1 MEFLKLLFYKS
12 YCWQRKM
19 DPNSD
24 TLFDAV
30 TGFSVLIMVWGTI
43 VPLDIVIIIDKIFNT
58 DFLSEYGNIATYIL
72 LIMYEMSFVLLY
84 AWLRHKRNYFKL
96 LLSMHRLYKDE
107 YPDFMLEIFL
117 FTGTLLMGSMLIVCF
132 TRQ

>member
-19 DPNSD
+19 DPNCD

-30 TGFSVLIMVWGTI
+30 TGFSVLVSIWGTI
-43 VPLDIVIIIDKIFNT
+43 VSLDIVIIIDKIFNT
-58 DFLSEYGNIATYIL
+58 EFLSEYGNIATYIF
-72 LIMYEMSFVLLY
+72 LIMYEMSFVLPY

-117 FTGTLLMGSMLIVCF
+117 FTGILMMGSILIIYL
-132 TRQ
+132 TR

>member
-30 TGFSVLIMVWGTI
+30 TGFSVLVSIWGTI
-43 VPLDIVIIIDKIFNT
+43 VSLDIVIIIDKIFNT
-58 DFLSEYGNIATYIL
+58 EFLSEYGNIATYIF
-72 LIMYEMSFVLLY
+72 LIMYEMSFVLPY

-117 FTGTLLMGSMLIVCF
+117 FTGILLMGSMLIVCL
-132 TRQ
+132 TR